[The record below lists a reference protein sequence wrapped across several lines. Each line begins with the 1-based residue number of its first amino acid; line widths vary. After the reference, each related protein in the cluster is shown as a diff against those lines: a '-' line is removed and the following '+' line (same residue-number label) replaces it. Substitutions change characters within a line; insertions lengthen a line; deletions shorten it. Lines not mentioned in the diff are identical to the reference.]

1 MFNMDIALLQALVFL
16 LLLIVVDVILGIAIA
31 LKENRFDLAEVPRFL
46 QTEVLPYY
54 MGVLAVAG
62 LAMVEDVQQF
72 GTVPLAW
79 AVIVAYGS
87 KVVFVEIKNKVFI
100 LFGVSLNKD
109 NKQTK

>member
-1 MFNMDIALLQALVFL
+1 MFAYDPALMQALVFL
-16 LLLIVVDVILGIAIA
+16 LLFIVVDVILGMAIA
-31 LKENRFDLAEVPRFL
+31 LRDKKFNLAEVPRFL

-54 MGVLAVAG
+54 LGVLAVVG

-87 KVVFVEIKNKVFI
+87 RTVFVEIRKKIFI
-100 LFGVSLNKD
+100 LFKVTSEEPPG
-109 NKQTK
+109 

>member
-1 MFNMDIALLQALVFL
+1 MVVFDAALLQALVFL
-16 LLLIVVDVILGIAIA
+16 LLLITVDVILGMAIA
-31 LKENRFDLAEVPRFL
+31 LRDKKFSLVEVPRFL

-54 MGVLAVAG
+54 LGILAIAG

-87 KVVFVEIKNKVFI
+87 KTVFVEIRIKVFD
-100 LFGVSLNKD
+100 LFGLSPGG
-109 NKQTK
+109 TE